1 MNNQIA
7 TTTQGSLQDVA
18 KQSGLSVAETFIGA
32 DVVIIVDESGSMGA
46 RDARGGQSRHNV
58 ALEELAKLQSTL
70 PGKIAVIAF
79 SDNVVFVPGG
89 QPILLGGGT
98 DLKRALEFAKVA
110 DVADMRFIVISDGEP
125 DDEQGALRVAENF
138 EGRIDAIFVGPESE
152 QFGRHFLA
160 KLAHANGGKST
171 TAANANDLAKS
182 AQLLLSSG
190 G

>member
-1 MNNQIA
+1 MIQDIS
-7 TTTQGSLQDVA
+7 TTVMGSLSDVA
-18 KQSGLSVAETFIGA
+18 KQSGLSIAETFIGA

-46 RDARGGQSRHNV
+46 RDTRGGKSRHEV

-79 SDNVVFVPGG
+79 SSNVVFVPGG

-98 DLKRALEFAKVA
+98 DLEGALRFAKVA
-110 DVADMRFIVISDGEP
+110 DVADMRFIIISDGEP
-125 DDEQGALRVAENF
+125 DYEDGALRVAATF
-138 EGRIDAIFVGPESE
+138 EGRIDTIFVGPEHEHLS
-152 QFGRHFLA
+152 RHFLT
-160 KLAHANGGKST
+160 KLANANGGKST
-171 TAANANDLAKS
+171 TAAQASDLAKA